1 MKDANLERMQLVCE
15 AFVKFSG
22 ESSIFF
28 NEPFQQVS
36 LITLRNVKN

>member
-15 AFVKFSG
+15 AFVEFSR
-22 ESSIFF
+22 EPSIFF
-28 NEPFQQVS
+28 YEVFQQVS